1 MNIWQIIAKAVQ
13 NPGMKIRSKKW
24 SNDNFIFYDDG
35 SGGWVSHKG
44 IEYIFPSYLSLH
56 EWEEYKEPE
65 EMVKLYKVAYIFS
78 GSWYESEEYWKDI
91 DSFETKTPGFGSKK
105 AFIIES
111 SMIEVPKSSLNGD
124 NNE

>member
-56 EWEEYKEPE
+56 EWQEYKEPE
-65 EMVKLYKVAYIFS
+65 EMVKLYQVAYKQNSTNWIETEGF
-78 GSWYESEEYWKDI
+78 YEDAEGW
-91 DSFETKTPGFGSKK
+91 GNN

-111 SMIEVPKSSLNGD
+111 SMIEVPKSSLNKG
-124 NNE
+124 